1 MKTII
6 YNEENLNEK
15 DVTKYSKRVKLLV
28 ENSKGEILIIDT
40 KNNAFFIG
48 GHIEGDESDL
58 DCLIR
63 EIREE
68 GGVDFIPI
76 ITDPFFEI
84 KYIYRD
90 GEDVK
95 LHLAH
100 YYAMKT
106 DGLIPDESN
115 LDLTSE
121 EATGEF
127 HPVYVSKSEI
137 IQFVEDR
144 MKVAKRPIVARDT
157 LDALKVYL
165 GE

>member
-15 DVTKYSKRVKLLV
+15 DATIFSKRVKLLV
-28 ENSKGEILIIDT
+28 ENSKEEILLVDT
-40 KNNAFFIG
+40 YDNAFFIG
-48 GHIEGDESDL
+48 GHIEGDETDL

-68 GGVDFIPI
+68 GGVDFIPVL
-76 ITDPFFEI
+76 DEPFFEI
-84 KYIYRD
+84 KYLYTEGD
-90 GEDVK
+90 AVK

-106 DGLIPDESN
+106 DNLIPNESN
-115 LDLTSE
+115 LLLTPE
-121 EATGEF
+121 EASNEF
-127 HPVYVSKSEI
+127 HPIYVPKSEAIDFI
-137 IQFVEDR
+137 ISR
-144 MKVAKRPIVARDT
+144 MNVAKRPMVARDT

-165 GE
+165 HK

>member
-63 EIREE
+63 EIREV

-76 ITDPFFEI
+76 MTDPFFEI
-84 KYIYRD
+84 KYIYKRRHIYLLKTSID
-90 GEDVK
+90 RSEFLGARLPLTIVFNFRKFYSILLLESK
-95 LHLAH
+95 L
-100 YYAMKT
+100 
-106 DGLIPDESN
+106 
-115 LDLTSE
+115 
-121 EATGEF
+121 
-127 HPVYVSKSEI
+127 
-137 IQFVEDR
+137 
-144 MKVAKRPIVARDT
+144 
-157 LDALKVYL
+157 
-165 GE
+165 